1 MKRHALIAAAL
12 LALAARAT
20 TASAAVA
27 TSPSG
32 DPTSG
37 VALLVAVCAD
47 GSEWMAVAPQD
58 SALSLVVPFD
68 VVDGATP
75 AAPVECVAL
84 PAWPLPGGT
93 VVPDPTGVSAQDAAV
108 WSRGAQPVVRASD
121 EP

>member
-47 GSEWMAVAPQD
+47 GSEWMALAPQ
-58 SALSLVVPFD
+58 AAPSLVVPFD
-68 VVDGATP
+68 VVDPATP
-75 AAPVECVAL
+75 APPVECVAL